1 MTERLHS
8 DEIAFQHVIDKLVS
22 KDLKPGDRVYEPGLC
37 ESLKMSRTPVR
48 QALARLVEAGILT
61 KPYRQKGY
69 AVPILT
75 TDDMAK
81 LFPIREMV
89 EGECA
94 FYSAYHVRPQDLNT
108 LRDLNKKILQYFD
121 TDDRQNY
128 AITDKEFH
136 MYIFRLC
143 NNPYLSRI
151 ATPLYWRS
159 QLYSFYLGSF
169 FKIEHSPGLVTD
181 FKGSGKKRFEERERI
196 LDALDREDAE
206 GSRKAMI
213 DHIHQIYTELL
224 L

>member
-8 DEIAFQHVIDKLVS
+8 DEIAFQQVIDKLVS

-37 ESLKMSRTPVR
+37 EELKMSRTPVR

-75 TDDMAK
+75 TEDMSK

-94 FYSAYHVRPQDLNT
+94 FYSAYNVKSEDLQT
-108 LRDLNKKILQYFD
+108 LRDMNKQILEYFD
-121 TDDRQNY
+121 IDDRQNY
-128 AITDKEFH
+128 AIMDKEFH
-136 MYIFRLC
+136 MHIFRLS

-151 ATPLYWRS
+151 AFPLYWRS

-169 FKIEHSPGLVTD
+169 FKLEHSPGLVTD
-181 FKGSGKKRFEERERI
+181 FKETGRKRFGERERVI
-196 LDALDREDAE
+196 ETLEAKDAE